1 MRRFIMA
8 ADSKTKKTI
17 LTLITNKEKGIKTVL
32 VTAYDY
38 PQAILADRAGVDC
51 ILIGD
56 SLGMM

>member
-1 MRRFIMA
+1 MA

-17 LTLITNKEKGIKTVL
+17 LTLNTNKAKGIKTVL

-56 SLGMM
+56 S